1 MDLRKF
7 LSEEHYQHEYARA
20 ADFVGNNPKRFAT
33 LIDIFLVG
41 PYRITQ
47 RASWPISICVE
58 REPKLIKPHLLR
70 ILKELGQPLVHDAVR
85 RNIVRLLQFIVIPKA
100 LQGRTI
106 DSCFALLK
114 DRKQPIAVRVFS
126 MTVLSNL
133 ANEIPE
139 LKNELIPYIEDELP
153 FGSAGFISR
162 GKKILKALKA

>member
-1 MDLRKF
+1 MDFRKF
-7 LSEEHYQHEYARA
+7 LSEEHYQHQYARA
-20 ADFVGNNPKRFAT
+20 ADFVGSNPKRFAD
-33 LIDIFLVG
+33 LIDIFLDG

-58 REPKLIKPHLLR
+58 REPSLIKPHLTR
-70 ILKELGQPLVHDAVR
+70 ILKELERPNAHDAVK
-85 RNIVRLLQFIVIPKA
+85 RNIVRLLQFVPIQKSA
-100 LQGRTI
+100 QGRTI
-106 DSCFALLK
+106 DNCFALLK

-126 MTVLSNL
+126 MTVLANL
-133 ANEIPE
+133 VPEVPE